1 LEKSVQRPGDR
12 ILGPKDQNTGNRWHA
27 QPNPDEDVTAE
38 EERIAEEVK
47 AFRRTH

>member
-1 LEKSVQRPGDR
+1 VIAAQVVD
-12 ILGPKDQNTGNRWHA
+12 A

-38 EERIAEEVK
+38 EERIAEGIK